1 MSRHFP
7 SRRGCGMIARG
18 ERRWCMKTTRWASVH
33 DELLKTM
40 LDFFP
45 GKNGDTVYHYTSL
58 DVLWEFL
65 RPDYDFLCT
74 YCKALSDPTEFK
86 TGMFAC
92 TRMWREFCG
101 GNSDKFLI
109 PLSGANVLSG
119 DSGLNFFPWTMSFS
133 LDSDRTSQWK
143 NYTDKMK
150 GGCAVGF
157 DKDKI
162 LTNIFYVS
170 DDESMP
176 FPKSNGEAT
185 RDLLR
190 NDFIS
195 FLPCIYMGYDD
206 ADRIRGLFR
215 YCMTEVVGELT
226 AKLSG
231 GGNEDERARNTAQT
245 LIFLLLS
252 SIIKHED
259 FKDEREWRLIV
270 QPIESS
276 EDVEAVSI
284 VGGKP
289 RVKTRVW
296 GNKQKVRDLIR
307 RIVIS
312 PQGPSDN
319 LLETANLF
327 VALRGLKNGNG
338 PLVVPSESPYR
349 GEL

>member
-1 MSRHFP
+1 
-7 SRRGCGMIARG
+7 MIARG
-18 ERRWCMKTTRWASVH
+18 ERGNEMQTTRWASVH
-33 DELLKTM
+33 DKLLKTM

-74 YCKALSDPTEFK
+74 YCRALSDPTEFK

-101 GNSDKFLI
+101 GNSDEFLI

-133 LDSDRTSQWK
+133 LASDATSQWK

-157 DKDKI
+157 DRNKI
-162 LTNIFYVS
+162 LKNVFYAPDGEGVS
-170 DDESMP
+170 FSEG
-176 FPKSNGEAT
+176 NGEAT
-185 RDLLR
+185 RNLLR

-206 ADRIRGLFR
+206 DDRIRELFR
-215 YCMTEVVGELT
+215 YYMTEVVGDL
-226 AKLSG
+226 ADKLSG
-231 GGNEDERARNTAQT
+231 GENEDKRAHNTART

-270 QPIESS
+270 QPIELS

-289 RVKTRVW
+289 RMKTRVW

-319 LLETANLF
+319 LLEMAKLF
-327 VALRGLKNGNG
+327 VALREPKNGG
-338 PLVVPSESPYR
+338 SPLVVPSESPYR
-349 GEL
+349 GER